1 MPYAKHPGPADR
13 RDTPREGC
21 VPPPAARDGPDR
33 DMRQSAVAE
42 RRFSPDSARCGQGAA
57 TAQASGERNARSA
70 FQEISLRNR
79 SSHPADPFP
88 DRAESAPLN
97 RATSARPTG
106 FIPLDETMA
115 DRRNFAE
122 FLQDSGV
129 NTPDFHPNSQFLRRI
144 SAEIRRFLKLSSKTN
159 PLVNSLFTKGSISSG
174 RQDSNLRPSAPKADT
189 LTGLRYT
196 PNSSALPPTSSE
208 NKKADYLLRAVCRF
222 VGETGFEPATSN
234 SRSWRANRTA
244 LHPEQ
249 MPLSF

>member
-196 PNSSALPPTSSE
+196 PNSVFWCPYRFKSAQ
-208 NKKADYLLRAVCRF
+208 R
-222 VGETGFEPATSN
+222 
-234 SRSWRANRTA
+234 
-244 LHPEQ
+244 
-249 MPLSF
+249 